1 MIWVLGVIGRASMVL
16 GSSMMIASIF
26 TGLFSML
33 GQKATDLS
41 RDLYYGAIVAI
52 VLSIVGIILGA
63 RYV

>member
-1 MIWVLGVIGRASMVL
+1 MIWVLGAINRASMAI

-52 VLSIVGIILGA
+52 ALSIVGTILGA